1 MDYFLMGRE
10 LVQSELND
18 GLPEEWEGTTS
29 PGFIEIGKQITCRRC
44 GSNQPQDRQSAPC
57 NCGDHCFYC
66 IRCLQMGKI
75 KRCSLLYAL
84 TEKNRFSPVKEPVL
98 TWQGKLSVQQE
109 RASKEIESTIKAA
122 QTRLIWAVAGA
133 GKTEMLFKGI
143 EWALREGKRIC
154 IASPRT
160 DVCLELAPR
169 LKSAFQDVEQLTL
182 YGDMEESYRYTQLVI
197 ATTHQLMRFKEAF
210 DVLII
215 DEIDAFPFDTDKGL
229 QFAAQKAKKTDGSLI
244 YLSATPNKKM
254 RQDIAQ
260 KKLTASI
267 LPARY
272 HGYALPEPKAMWAGD
287 WRNAIIKRQKKAVI
301 YKEINHL
308 IQAHRRF
315 LVFVPNIELMVN
327 FSAYLKEI
335 FPQCSFT
342 SVSSEDEQR
351 KKKVESM
358 RDETY
363 QFMLTTTILE
373 RGVTFRDIDVLVI
386 GAEDRTFTEA
396 ALIQIAGRAG
406 RHRDFPTGE
415 VLFLHHGQ
423 TKALKS
429 AIRQIKKMN
438 RLARERGLL
447 INQ

>member
-143 EWALREGKRIC
+143 ELAIREGQRVC
-154 IASPRT
+154 IASQRT

-197 ATTHQLMRFKEAF
+197 ATTHQFMRFKEAF

-215 DEIDAFPFDTDKGL
+215 DEIDAFPFDTDNGL
-229 QFAAQKAKKTDGSLI
+229 Q
-244 YLSATPNKKM
+244 
-254 RQDIAQ
+254 
-260 KKLTASI
+260 
-267 LPARY
+267 
-272 HGYALPEPKAMWAGD
+272 
-287 WRNAIIKRQKKAVI
+287 
-301 YKEINHL
+301 
-308 IQAHRRF
+308 
-315 LVFVPNIELMVN
+315 
-327 FSAYLKEI
+327 
-335 FPQCSFT
+335 
-342 SVSSEDEQR
+342 
-351 KKKVESM
+351 
-358 RDETY
+358 
-363 QFMLTTTILE
+363 
-373 RGVTFRDIDVLVI
+373 
-386 GAEDRTFTEA
+386 
-396 ALIQIAGRAG
+396 
-406 RHRDFPTGE
+406 
-415 VLFLHHGQ
+415 
-423 TKALKS
+423 
-429 AIRQIKKMN
+429 
-438 RLARERGLL
+438 
-447 INQ
+447 